1 MVVSSK
7 AARIERRLAVRSNPR
22 DKQRP
27 LVRGR
32 LLHLYTGL
40 NKNARPAL
48 EPGGSFCFSRNRLH
62 TRRAARGGGATPS
75 GGYNPPRLRIP
86 VQTTMFGKK
95 IKTGYESDATRLIR
109 DLLREK
115 PQLLD
120 EQARG
125 RSLWW
130 DRKLD
135 LDQQQRVQA
144 SRVPQKG
151 YVYQSDGD

>member
-1 MVVSSK
+1 
-7 AARIERRLAVRSNPR
+7 
-22 DKQRP
+22 
-27 LVRGR
+27 
-32 LLHLYTGL
+32 
-40 NKNARPAL
+40 
-48 EPGGSFCFSRNRLH
+48 
-62 TRRAARGGGATPS
+62 
-75 GGYNPPRLRIP
+75 
-86 VQTTMFGKK
+86 MFGKK
-95 IKTGYESDATRLIR
+95 IKAGYESDATRLIR

-135 LDQQQRVQA
+135 LDQQRRVQE

-151 YVYQSDGD
+151 YVYQSEGD